1 MHSCWGHYNHGTT
14 AITNRPLPPIPH
26 HFKVVDNTIGESISS
41 TGSVDAYH
49 KSGNVASIDIN
60 ANLPTESLYQINPNA
75 NSHYLVETDPKFTDR
90 NKWLS
95 SDYMFKQLRN
105 DPQNMLKRLGD
116 GFMNNV

>member
-1 MHSCWGHYNHGTT
+1 M
-14 AITNRPLPPIPH
+14 
-26 HFKVVDNTIGESISS
+26 
-41 TGSVDAYH
+41 
-49 KSGNVASIDIN
+49 
-60 ANLPTESLYQINPNA
+60 PTENLYQINPNA

-116 GFMNNV
+116 GFYEQHLVSEQINQLTGRRFLRKLFFRL